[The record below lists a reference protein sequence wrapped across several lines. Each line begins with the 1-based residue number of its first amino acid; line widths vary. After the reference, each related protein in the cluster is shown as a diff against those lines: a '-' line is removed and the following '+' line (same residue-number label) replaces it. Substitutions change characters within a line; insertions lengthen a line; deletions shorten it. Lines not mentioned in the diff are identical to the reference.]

1 MSGSN
6 FMVDVQNENK
16 RIRWKVSK
24 RVNRSA
30 NSKKIFNPNRN
41 STIIKFTIIKI
52 SYVIMEC
59 TQAYLQV

>member
-1 MSGSN
+1 M
-6 FMVDVQNENK
+6 E
-16 RIRWKVSK
+16 KVSK